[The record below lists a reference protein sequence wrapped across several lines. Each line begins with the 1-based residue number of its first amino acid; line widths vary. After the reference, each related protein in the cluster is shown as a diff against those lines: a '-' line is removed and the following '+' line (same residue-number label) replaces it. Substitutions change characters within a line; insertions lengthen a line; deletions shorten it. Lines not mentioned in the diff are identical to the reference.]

1 MGFCTRRHCQGVG
14 PVTNL
19 ISPSHGDM
27 GTAIMTT
34 VYKRL
39 KLETEMTTLDAQN
52 SLQRL
57 TNDALREGHKV
68 IRILSSDTDR
78 NMRTRRLI
86 EEVRV
91 CAGGQ
96 N

>member
-1 MGFCTRRHCQGVG
+1 
-14 PVTNL
+14 
-19 ISPSHGDM
+19 
-27 GTAIMTT
+27 MTT

-39 KLETEMTTLDAQN
+39 KLETEMTTMEAQN
-52 SLQRL
+52 FLHRL
-57 TNDALREGHKV
+57 TSDALREGHKV

-78 NMRTRRLI
+78 HMRTRRMI

-96 N
+96 I